1 MNHKISVTS
10 IRLKYIQFPIMLF
23 FFLIFSFNIHSE
35 TSTAVK
41 APDFSLFDTD
51 QKVVRLSKFKGNV
64 VVLNFF
70 ATWCPPCR
78 MEIPSFVKIAKK
90 YKEKDVRFL
99 GIILEN
105 PYSEKKVKSFIKEN
119 KINYPV
125 LQGNKDVI
133 ISYGGIRAIPTTFI
147 VDQKGLI
154 IEHHVGYLTEEKLKE
169 IIDKTIETNK
179 VKDKKNNAK
188 KEK

>member
-1 MNHKISVTS
+1 
-10 IRLKYIQFPIMLF
+10 
-23 FFLIFSFNIHSE
+23 
-35 TSTAVK
+35 
-41 APDFSLFDTD
+41 
-51 QKVVRLSKFKGNV
+51 
-64 VVLNFF
+64 
-70 ATWCPPCR
+70 